1 MADKQKL
8 LDDANQAYGELNQ
21 AIAGLTEAEL
31 GQVFLGVW
39 GAREILIHIAGWDRE
54 MTPALQ
60 RIGRGEPPYA
70 SGLYDDADDWNAR
83 FVAGR
88 KGAKPSEILAEVEA
102 SHRSVMAAAA
112 ALPEQHF
119 DPDQPARAIFEGTT
133 AQHYREHA
141 GQIRDWRKSA
151 TR

>member
-8 LDDANQAYGELNQ
+8 LDDANEAYAELTE
-21 AIAGLTEAEL
+21 AVAGLTEADF

-54 MTPALQ
+54 MTPALE
-60 RIGRGEPPYA
+60 RIGRGEAPYP

-83 FVAGR
+83 FVAAR
-88 KGAKPSEILAEVEA
+88 QGAKPAEILNEVDTF
-102 SHRSVMAAAA
+102 HRSVMAAAA

-119 DPDQPARAIFEGTT
+119 DSDQPARAIFDGTT

-141 GQIRDWRKSA
+141 GQIRDWRKRA

>member
-8 LDDANQAYGELNQ
+8 LDDANQAYAELTE
-21 AIAGLTEAEL
+21 AVAGLTEADL

-39 GAREILIHIAGWDRE
+39 GTREILIHIAGWDRE

-60 RIGRGEPPYA
+60 RIGRGETPYPA
-70 SGLYDDADDWNAR
+70 GLYDDADDWNAR
-83 FVAGR
+83 FVAAR
-88 KGAKPSEILAEVEA
+88 KEAKPAEILDEVDA
-102 SHRSVMAAAA
+102 FHRSVMAAAA

-141 GQIRDWRKSA
+141 GQIRDWRQRA

>member
-8 LDDANQAYGELNQ
+8 LNEADQAYAELRE
-21 AIAGLTEAEL
+21 AVAGLDEAAL
-31 GQVFLGVW
+31 GEVWLGVW

-60 RIGRGEPPYA
+60 RIGHGEPPYA
-70 SGLYDDADDWNAR
+70 PSLYDDADDWNAR
-83 FVAGR
+83 FVAAGKDAR
-88 KGAKPSEILAEVEA
+88 AAEILAAVDV

-119 DPDQPARAIFEGTT
+119 APDQPARAIFEGTT

>member
-8 LDDANQAYGELNQ
+8 LDDADQAYAELTR
-21 AIAGLTEAEL
+21 AVAGLDEADL
-31 GQVFLGVW
+31 RQVWLGVW

-70 SGLYDDADDWNAR
+70 TGRYDDADDWNAR
-83 FVAGR
+83 FVAAGKDAR
-88 KGAKPSEILAEVEA
+88 AAEILADVDA
-102 SHRSVMAAAA
+102 SHRGVMAAAA
-112 ALPEQHF
+112 ALSDEHF
-119 DPDQPARAIFEGTT
+119 APDQPARTIFEGTT